1 MVPRRH
7 RVRCVI
13 IYRKDKGSQ
22 ALVFTLPIKCS
33 KHQRSALLM
42 ASAPGCLA
50 FGKAYKTAENFRCLV
65 KIWKK
70 VLRFYTKFCI
80 IMFKE
85 KDKKLQRK

>member
-33 KHQRSALLM
+33 KYQRAAL
-42 ASAPGCLA
+42 AHGIGAGCLA
-50 FGKAYKTAENFRCLV
+50 FGRAYKTAENFRCLV
-65 KIWKK
+65 KNMEKSVAFLYK
-70 VLRFYTKFCI
+70 VLYNYV
-80 IMFKE
+80 
-85 KDKKLQRK
+85 

>member
-22 ALVFTLPIKCS
+22 ALVFTLPIKFS

-42 ASAPGCLA
+42 ASAPA
-50 FGKAYKTAENFRCLV
+50 ASPSA
-65 KIWKK
+65 
-70 VLRFYTKFCI
+70 
-80 IMFKE
+80 
-85 KDKKLQRK
+85 KLIKQRKILGVR

>member
-33 KHQRSALLM
+33 KYQRAALLM
-42 ASAPGCLA
+42 ASAPAASPSAGLI
-50 FGKAYKTAENFRCLV
+50 K
-65 KIWKK
+65 
-70 VLRFYTKFCI
+70 
-80 IMFKE
+80 
-85 KDKKLQRK
+85 QRKILGVW